1 MGCHVAWVPRR
12 VRRSMAST
20 LLLRS
25 AHKIAA
31 VASHFGHSWT
41 AQNLRCGAWGVIGG
55 SRNPM
60 LCRACQEERRAAL
73 RGRTPGRVLDQLCS
87 RCGNLLW
94 PEDMVKRVLDKQSLL
109 ARFGLAR
116 KPREDR

>member
-1 MGCHVAWVPRR
+1 MGGYR
-12 VRRSMAST
+12 
-20 LLLRS
+20 
-25 AHKIAA
+25 
-31 VASHFGHSWT
+31 
-41 AQNLRCGAWGVIGG
+41 G

-73 RGRTPGRVLDQLCS
+73 RGRTPGRVRDQLCS